1 MYRPN
6 MENAVTNKS
15 IIYSLP
21 VQNNGEGYF
30 DSSKLSWSQ
39 ISERGKVVDVAV
51 IPFDR
56 VDDFVNGESR
66 HKKCPT
72 NFFRRSTRKKNT
84 KMGKGIDITYMCS
97 YGRKDYRPQST
108 EQELDAH
115 SDAQVQKN
123 VRSESNVR
131 KRRRLGRKRGCL
143 CTFTISQLPDSHMN
157 AVIKYRERRHVD
169 KNGWPCHGP
178 DDPTTR
184 EGYFL

>member
-1 MYRPN
+1 MQ
-6 MENAVTNKS
+6 
-15 IIYSLP
+15 LP
-21 VQNNGEGYF
+21 INLSSTVYQFRITGKDTLIHQNYHGPRYQKE
-30 DSSKLSWSQ
+30 
-39 ISERGKVVDVAV
+39 E
-51 IPFDR
+51 
-56 VDDFVNGESR
+56 
-66 HKKCPT
+66 
-72 NFFRRSTRKKNT
+72 RRSTRKKNT